1 MGFWGDEFKGERS
14 HQGDRPRALK
24 SDNVRHYVLPG
35 LVTLVMALVVV
46 FMLLPFFMDRDEA
59 DMLRA
64 AQPASGSVQ
73 DKLLDDSQRR
83 IQIANEVK
91 PTVVSVINYPEKLSA
106 KEKAK
111 TTRYGLGSGVI
122 FNISGNKAL
131 VVTNQHVIA
140 DGAELEVV
148 LTSGET
154 RKARLV
160 GEDLFSDLAV
170 LEIDKKGVERV
181 ARFGDSDLLEEGQSV
196 MAIGNPL
203 GISFSQTITAGI
215 ISSLRTPVPVFFGY
229 DGQVDWE
236 VELIQTDAAINRGN
250 SGGALVNLDGEV
262 IGINSM
268 KVSDFGVEGLG
279 FAIPSND
286 AVEIIRSLVEHGRVK
301 RPFIGIASRDLSLY
315 AADRE
320 ELVLPDDVE
329 EGAFVLTVEGP
340 ASKAGLKTGDVIVQ
354 FDDTPID
361 STLALRKYLYE
372 HKAAGDQVKVTFYR
386 GKEKLEVTVE
396 LVERKEE

>member
-1 MGFWGDEFKGERS
+1 MVFWGDEFQGERRS
-14 HQGDRPRALK
+14 RRAGSQGNPSGHIRYV
-24 SDNVRHYVLPG
+24 VRSAV
-35 LVTLVMALVVV
+35 VTLLMVLVVA
-46 FMLLPFFMDRDEA
+46 FILLPFFMDREA
-59 DMLRA
+59 SQRFPA
-64 AQPASGSVQ
+64 AEPVSGSVQ
-73 DKLLDDSQRR
+73 EELAGDSQRR

-106 KEKAK
+106 KEKAR
-111 TTRYGLGSGVI
+111 TTRYGLGSGII
-122 FNISGNKAL
+122 FHIAGNKAL

-154 RKARLV
+154 RQARLV
-160 GEDLFSDLAV
+160 GEDIFSDLAV

-181 ARFGDSDLLEEGQSV
+181 AKFGDSDLLEEGQSV
-196 MAIGNPL
+196 VAIGNPL
-203 GISFSQTITAGI
+203 GISYSQTITAGI

-229 DGQVDWE
+229 GGQVDWE

-250 SGGALVNLDGEV
+250 SGGALVNLSGEV

-268 KVSDFGVEGLG
+268 KVADYGVEGLG

-286 AVEIIRSLVEHGRVK
+286 ALKIIQSLVEHGKVR

-315 AADRE
+315 AADRD
-320 ELVLPDDVE
+320 ELDIPDAVE
-329 EGAFVLTVEGP
+329 DGAFVLSAEGP
-340 ASKAGLKTGDVIVQ
+340 AGKAGLRTGDVIVQ
-354 FDDTPID
+354 FDETSID

-372 HKAAGDQVKVTFYR
+372 HKAIGDSIKVTFYR
-386 GKEKLEVTVE
+386 GQEKLEVYVE
-396 LVERKEE
+396 LAERVEE